1 MNKAKL
7 YLQSCG
13 HIVVNCEPPD
23 DLKCQELWNGLT
35 QVHEHRHFLQ
45 NESGTFES
53 SENVQG
59 KISPRVLWTD
69 EARHV
74 KNASSNQ
81 SICKR
86 LTEKLESI
94 PGIKSSKDKAIERM
108 HTTMNSDCDL
118 WNTASL
124 REQFVDEVLNNM
136 NKLQVDVMICPV
148 FGSPASTPEQLTKM
162 GLRECLLHLRFYFLS
177 KKYIIS
183 FKNNKVKI
191 KQCPACIPSSG
202 IYLTCP
208 LVR

>member
-35 QVHEHRHFLQ
+35 KVHEHRHVLQ
-45 NESGTFES
+45 NENGTFES
-53 SENVQG
+53 PENIVG
-59 KISPRVLWTD
+59 RISPRVLWTD
-69 EARHV
+69 EARYV
-74 KNASSNQ
+74 KKACSDH
-81 SICKR
+81 SIWKR

-124 REQFVDEVLNNM
+124 REQFVDEVLNSM
-136 NKLQVDVMICPV
+136 NKLQVDVILCPV
-148 FGSPASTPEQLTKM
+148 FGSPAATPELLTKM
-162 GLRECLLHLRFYFLS
+162 GLREC
-177 KKYIIS
+177 
-183 FKNNKVKI
+183 
-191 KQCPACIPSSG
+191 A
-202 IYLTCP
+202 IYLQE
-208 LVR
+208 